1 MSRILFAWELG
12 ANLGHL
18 ARDLPVARRLREQ
31 GHDVAFAVKDVR
43 VAEQILSPARLPF
56 VQAPMFMPGAP
67 NRQAPASYAEILI
80 GAGYGNVAGLS
91 ARVRAWT
98 ALFAMHGTQTL
109 VVNHAPTALLAAR
122 AMGLPAVLTCI
133 GFELPPAV
141 SPLPSFRAWE
151 NIASERLR
159 QADAVVLN
167 SLNAILAG
175 HGREPMQRVADLFS
189 GVAAAL
195 TTFPELDHYGAR
207 TDAVYVGP
215 LSSVSEATVFPWP
228 QAPGKRVFA
237 YLRPSMPGF
246 EPLLS
251 VLAALD
257 AWTLCVAP
265 GMPQDMIRR
274 FASPRLHILTRPV
287 ALDTT
292 LKGADLA
299 VVYGTGTMT
308 DALMAGVPQVMTPQ
322 VVEQL
327 LVAQRIET
335 IGAGMLWSPPRSRE
349 SAAAL
354 LRAALRDT
362 SLKPRAERFAA
373 RYREYSPER
382 ALTAITDMI
391 GAAGASRATPAA

>member
-56 VQAPMFMPGAP
+56 VQAPVFMPGAP
-67 NRQAPASYAEILI
+67 SRQAPASYSEILI
-80 GAGYGNVAGLS
+80 GAGYGDVAGLS
-91 ARVRAWT
+91 ARVHAWT

-141 SPLPSFRAWE
+141 SPLPNFRAWE
-151 NIASERLR
+151 SIAPERLR
-159 QADAVVLN
+159 QADAVVLD
-167 SLNAILAG
+167 SLNTILAG
-175 HGREPMQRVADLFS
+175 HGREPMRRVADLFS
-189 GVAAAL
+189 GVAAVL

-215 LSSVSEATVFPWP
+215 LSSVSEATAFPWP

-251 VLAALD
+251 VLAELD

-327 LVAQRIET
+327 LVAQRIAA
-335 IGAGMLWSPPRSRE
+335 IGGGMLWSPPRSRE

-354 LRAALRDT
+354 LRAALCDT
-362 SLKPRAERFAA
+362 SLKPHAERFAA
-373 RYREYSPER
+373 RYREYSPKR

-391 GAAGASRATPAA
+391 NAAGASRATPAA

>member
-56 VQAPMFMPGAP
+56 VQAPVFMPGAP
-67 NRQAPASYAEILI
+67 SRQAPASYSEILI
-80 GAGYGNVAGLS
+80 GAGYGDVAGLS
-91 ARVRAWT
+91 ARVHAWT

-141 SPLPSFRAWE
+141 SPLPNFRAWE
-151 NIASERLR
+151 SIAPERLR
-159 QADAVVLN
+159 QADAVVLD
-167 SLNAILAG
+167 SLNTILAG
-175 HGREPMQRVADLFS
+175 HGREPMRRVADLFS
-189 GVAAAL
+189 GVAAVL

-215 LSSVSEATVFPWP
+215 LSSVSEATAFPWP
-228 QAPGKRVFA
+228 QA
-237 YLRPSMPGF
+237 
-246 EPLLS
+246 
-251 VLAALD
+251 
-257 AWTLCVAP
+257 
-265 GMPQDMIRR
+265 
-274 FASPRLHILTRPV
+274 RLHILTRPV

-327 LVAQRIET
+327 LVAQRIAA
-335 IGAGMLWSPPRSRE
+335 IGGGMLWSPPRSRE

-354 LRAALRDT
+354 LRAALCDT
-362 SLKPRAERFAA
+362 SLKPHAERFAA
-373 RYREYSPER
+373 RYREYSPKR

-391 GAAGASRATPAA
+391 NAAGASRATPAA